1 MPVHQCMQH
10 VDRDEEVPR
19 GSFTFDVGKQPTQT
33 FCWRYGA
40 CTWAACQGGH
50 LLPAVSPDASS
61 PTTWSPLVPQPR
73 SPVFWSS
80 LATGLSGESHW
91 AHRGASHPHFFLPPH
106 PFPLQNNLPRAF
118 QYIKFL
124 VKSNWGHPKYTCIY
138 WVQVRGKVV
147 NQKRWPE
154 IGEETKKMKTS
165 TTRRI
170 VSGERAQLCGVG
182 SSSSIS
188 TLPKLCA
195 ALAGAPLTPTRRP
208 LAATAGLRQKG
219 HSLSG
224 LTGAARW
231 TSRGVTELPRPLE
244 FGAISSKQL

>member
-1 MPVHQCMQH
+1 M
-10 VDRDEEVPR
+10 
-19 GSFTFDVGKQPTQT
+19 
-33 FCWRYGA
+33 
-40 CTWAACQGGH
+40 
-50 LLPAVSPDASS
+50 
-61 PTTWSPLVPQPR
+61 
-73 SPVFWSS
+73 
-80 LATGLSGESHW
+80 
-91 AHRGASHPHFFLPPH
+91 
-106 PFPLQNNLPRAF
+106 
-118 QYIKFL
+118 
-124 VKSNWGHPKYTCIY
+124 
-138 WVQVRGKVV
+138 

-154 IGEETKKMKTS
+154 IEETKKMKTS

-224 LTGAARW
+224 LTRAARW